1 MKKIIFFITAGLLI
15 SFPVLAAEYPIIGG
29 IDINSS
35 DTTAAD
41 FIIYTF
47 NLLTAIGSL
56 FAVIMVITAGL
67 EWVSAYGN
75 PSTINKA
82 KKKIII
88 AFSGLLI
95 LLSSYLALNVIDP
108 NILNL
113 NFQNLSEQEI
123 TEVEVP
129 DAEGVYLY
137 NKTGFEGDKL
147 ILTDS
152 LASIIKSGFFENVK
166 SIKFVQPESF
176 KYIAILFAD
185 IELEDRTI
193 SGTEYEGVCTYI
205 SNNISSLN
213 SANGKENNPAIGE
226 DSLASILVL
235 KGRVGGSVTI
245 YNNYNC
251 QIRSN
256 AYCRE
261 DIEDDEIEEENPCLK
276 EEEQTCLIGVSNF
289 ENIEDVCPDFKGDIV
304 SIKVNNDTG
313 ILLKGAS
320 ADETGRCY
328 YLRAPGGSCVNVNK
342 YSPLYHLDED
352 TPLSI
357 NLFSLD

>member
-1 MKKIIFFITAGLLI
+1 MKKITFLIIFGLLM

-29 IDINSS
+29 IDINSP
-35 DTTAAD
+35 DVTAAD

-108 NILNL
+108 DILKL
-113 NFQNLSEQEI
+113 NFQDLSEQEV

-137 NKTGFEGDKL
+137 NKAGFEGDKL

-166 SIKFVQPESF
+166 SIKIINSGNV
-176 KYIAILFAD
+176 KWGAILFAD
-185 IELEDRTI
+185 VELEDRTI
-193 SGTEYEGVCTYI
+193 SGTEYEGNCTYI
-205 SNNISSLN
+205 SSDFSSLN
-213 SANGKENNPAIGE
+213 SSSGKENNPPVGE
-226 DSLASILVL
+226 NKLSSIIVFR
-235 KGRVGGSVTI
+235 GSVGGDVTV
-245 YNNYNC
+245 YNSYNC
-251 QIRSN
+251 QLRNIN
-256 AYCRE
+256 YCRE
-261 DIEDDEIEEENPCLK
+261 DKEDDKFEESEPCLK
-276 EEEQTCLIGVSNF
+276 EEEQVCHINTNEF
-289 ENIEDVCPDFKGDIV
+289 KNIEEVCPEFKWDII
-304 SIKVNNDTG
+304 SIKANKDTG
-313 ILLKGAS
+313 ILFKDGNSEEKGK
-320 ADETGRCY
+320 CY
-328 YLRAPGGSCVNVNK
+328 YFNIPSGGCFNINK
-342 YSPLYHLDED
+342 YSPIYGHD
-352 TPLSI
+352 PLSI